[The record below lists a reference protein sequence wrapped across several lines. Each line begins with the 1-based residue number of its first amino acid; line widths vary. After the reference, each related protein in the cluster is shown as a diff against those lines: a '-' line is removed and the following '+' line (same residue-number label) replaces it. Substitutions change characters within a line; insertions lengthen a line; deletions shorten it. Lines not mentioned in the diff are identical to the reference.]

1 MKSDINRMAHGTSG
15 TSGTSGTKLY
25 ATNATNVT
33 YAKCQTIIS
42 RK

>member
-15 TSGTSGTKLY
+15 TNGTSGTKLY